1 MIHGGLRCTTNRAGA
16 DRTSITL
23 RLEPNESIR
32 KLWPHDFVARYTVTV
47 GATLVPAL
55 PRDGGSA
62 LQMLHE
68 SLPEY
73 AMQSERD

>member
-1 MIHGGLRCTTNRAGA
+1 L
-16 DRTSITL
+16 
-23 RLEPNESIR
+23 
-32 KLWPHDFVARYTVTV
+32 TV
-47 GATLVPAL
+47 GATLVLAL

-62 LQMLHE
+62 LLRLHE